1 MSGSIIDMKRL
12 EIYRE
17 NNRIEAKKALGGL
30 PHSLWETYSA
40 FANTL
45 GGILLLGVEERKDG
59 SFLVHDLPDPQRL
72 IDEFWSIVSDPE
84 HVSRNI
90 LKPEQVP
97 LEIEMPAPIAH
108 RQVLFQGQ
116 DGYINTPVYWRED
129 FVPGQTILG
138 PCICEQMD
146 TTLVVPK
153 GWTLCVDGYH
163 NLKIRADE
171 VE

>member
-1 MSGSIIDMKRL
+1 MRVTATIFCIIL
-12 EIYRE
+12 EFVCITMRADNMRRISSRE
-17 NNRIEAKKALGGL
+17 GISNNSVL
-30 PHSLWETYSA
+30 SLA
-40 FANTL
+40 
-45 GGILLLGVEERKDG
+45 
-59 SFLVHDLPDPQRL
+59 
-72 IDEFWSIVSDPE
+72 
-84 HVSRNI
+84 
-90 LKPEQVP
+90 
-97 LEIEMPAPIAH
+97 
-108 RQVLFQGQ
+108 QGQ